1 MAKAVLT
8 LIEINLLLNSEEPQN
23 IELYGNLFFN
33 LTNLETDTKK
43 LKAVSLDQLPLLDN
57 KAIAALTYNKRNL
70 ISLTTKEW
78 IAENTYN
85 ERPKR
90 DMVCELCNTK
100 IKNLFYIFNRKNS
113 NELRVGSECIKNFPD
128 MEGYKEQKKQFRDI
142 KKGQQVISRRNK
154 FYDIYPDAEQLI
166 SDADTYFSTL
176 PVLLPLE
183 TYLKLKDTITRM
195 RLIYTL
201 YVNEGKKPFRSSFDS
216 FELFKLA
223 IIQYE
228 KLKVLSEEH
237 VSKYSNHKL
246 ICKRPEIDWLISEDK
261 TKLLQQISE
270 NGGLYTL
277 STLKNLCSIS
287 FVKEYLELILSKNN
301 SNLMK
306 FNRLNKGSLS
316 FSFNKFGYHPAILF
330 DIHLKDFMQHIGA
343 DCIINDNFTYGSK
356 EILLISTIANSK
368 GNLRSI
374 IDYLDNM
381 MNLLNCVFLVDDIS
395 NSLYLYRKGDRA
407 VRQFSYYAFM
417 QKYCKYILL
426 PDEEIKKYLISVVK
440 GNNNIKW
447 ITTDMQSKQGID
459 DKISILYKSYKE
471 SHEYNA
477 RSTGRVIELMTY
489 GVYNNTVSNT
499 PKLDFNSSEYIVLQR
514 NRLKI
519 GDYQLRSVEYGLRI
533 NDDSLYPLYHKG
545 DLLLVQSTQKFKTD
559 AVVFF
564 ATAEKIII
572 QNCHSDNEDPESI
585 FSFSSFP
592 KKELVSY
599 GRVIYC
605 FHNKTEIKEQYTIA
619 QNNVKV
625 FVTGNPRFCSSCSSR
640 CVYKYI
646 EYLQKNKKSRQ
657 INVAVCPK
665 CNKYYIDR
673 NSYLTYTKN
682 KKETN
687 LEFMLENADDDKE

>member
-23 IELYGNLFFN
+23 TKLYGNLFFC
-33 LTNLETDTKK
+33 LTNLETETKK
-43 LKAVSLDQLPLLDN
+43 LKAVSLDQLPLVDN

-142 KKGQQVISRRNK
+142 QKGQQVISRRNK
-154 FYDIYPDAEQLI
+154 FYDMYPDAEKFI
-166 SDADTYFSTL
+166 SDADNYFSTL
-176 PVLLPLE
+176 PVLLPFE
-183 TYLKLKDTITRM
+183 IYSKLKDTIIRM

-201 YVNEGKKPFRSSFDS
+201 YVNEGKKPFRSSLDS

-223 IIQYE
+223 IAQYE
-228 KLKVLSEEH
+228 KLKVLSEKH
-237 VSKYSNHKL
+237 VSEYSNHKL

-261 TKLLQQISE
+261 TRLLQQISE

-277 STLKNLCSIS
+277 STLKNMCSIS

-301 SNLMK
+301 SDLMR
-306 FNRLNKGSLS
+306 FNRLNKGGLI

-330 DIHLKDFMQHIGA
+330 DIHLKDFMQYIGA
-343 DCIINDNFTYGSK
+343 ECIINDNFTYGSK
-356 EILLISTIANSK
+356 EILSISTITNSK
-368 GNLRSI
+368 NNLYSI
-374 IDYLDNM
+374 IEYIDNI
-381 MNLLNCVFLVDDIS
+381 MNLLNCVFLVDDMS

-407 VRQFSYYAFM
+407 VRKFSYYAFI
-417 QKYCKYILL
+417 QNYSKYMVLS
-426 PDEEIKKYLISVVK
+426 DEKIKRYLISAVK

-447 ITTDMQSKQGID
+447 ITTEMQSKQGID
-459 DKISILYKSYKE
+459 DKISMLYKAYKE
-471 SHEYNA
+471 SHKYNNHP
-477 RSTGRVIELMTY
+477 TGRVIELMTY
-489 GVYNNTVSNT
+489 GVYNNTVSDT
-499 PKLDFNSSEYIVLQR
+499 PKLDFNSSEYVLLQR
-514 NRLKI
+514 NKLKI
-519 GDYQLRSVEYGLRI
+519 EDYQLRSVEYGLRI

-545 DLLLVQSTQKFKTD
+545 DILLVQSTQKFKKN
-559 AVVFF
+559 AVIFF
-564 ATAEKIII
+564 ATEEKILI
-572 QNCHSDNEDPESI
+572 QNCHSVSEEPESI
-585 FSFSSFP
+585 FSFSSIS

-599 GRVIYC
+599 GKVIYC
-605 FHNKTEIKEQYTIA
+605 FRNKTDIEEQYTIA
-619 QNNVKV
+619 QNNVEV
-625 FVTGNPRFCSSCSSR
+625 FVTDNPRFCSNCSSH
-640 CVYKYI
+640 CTYKHI
-646 EYLQKNKKSRQ
+646 EYLQDNKKSRH
-657 INVAVCPK
+657 INVAVCSK

-673 NSYLTYTKN
+673 NSYITYMKN

-687 LEFMLENADDDKE
+687 LEFILKN